1 MKLDEEALKVAS
13 AKLRKLRLTDS
24 IAIKDT
30 PPPAKTVKSVFKDAL
45 GGLYDDDAIT
55 YALRFGV
62 RYYLEAVEQMRAT
75 DSGYVPPNF
84 DAEVK
89 ELVAKTMSAH
99 VGRKSTMHERS
110 EKAIEHPC
118 RNQVISHIQM
128 GR

>member
-1 MKLDEEALKVAS
+1 MKIDEEALKVAS
-13 AKLRKLRLTDS
+13 AKLRKLRLTDE

-89 ELVAKTMSAH
+89 ELVAKTM
-99 VGRKSTMHERS
+99 ERVNR
-110 EKAIEHPC
+110 P
-118 RNQVISHIQM
+118 R
-128 GR
+128 RR